1 MKRSALSVLAILS
14 LSGLM
19 VVAGCKKKQP
29 ETTDTDMTTETSETP
44 AEEVTPPPEVDT
56 MSDLER
62 ALMSEDLQQLNQ
74 LLAEQG
80 LVGDVYFN
88 YDEYDLQPEARERLS
103 RNAEFMKEHPEL
115 VFTLEGHCDER
126 GTNEY
131 NLALGDRRANAAKN
145 YLLSLGVGASAMQ
158 TLSYGEERPVCTDEA
173 ESCWSRNRRAHFLVT
188 GKSN

>member
-56 MSDLER
+56 MSDLEK

-88 YDEYDLQPEARERLS
+88 YDEYDLEPEARERLS

-158 TLSYGEERPVCTDEA
+158 TLSYGEERPVCTDAA

>member
-1 MKRSALSVLAILS
+1 MKRSVVSLLAILA
-14 LSGLM
+14 LSGVML
-19 VVAGCKKKQP
+19 VAGCKKKRP
-29 ETTDTDMTTETSETP
+29 STTDTGMETETTETP
-44 AEEVTPPPEVDT
+44 AEEVTAPPEVDT

-62 ALMSEDLQQLNQ
+62 AILDEDLQRLNQ

-88 YDEYDLQPEARERLS
+88 YDDYDLQPEARERLS
-103 RNAEFMKEHPEL
+103 RNAEFLKAHPDL
-115 VFTLEGHCDER
+115 VFTIEGHCDER

-158 TLSYGEERPVCTDEA
+158 TLSYGEERQVCTDAA
-173 ESCWSRNRRAHFLVT
+173 ESCWSRNRRAHFLAT
-188 GKSN
+188 GKSS

>member
-29 ETTDTDMTTETSETP
+29 ETTDTDMTTETSEAP

-56 MSDLER
+56 VDDITQAIMD
-62 ALMSEDLQQLNQ
+62 EDLQRLNQ
-74 LLAEQG
+74 LLSEQG
-80 LVGDVYFN
+80 LVGDVYFD
-88 YDEYDLQPEARERLS
+88 YDDYNLKSEARERLS

-115 VFTLEGHCDER
+115 VFTIEGHCDER

-145 YLLSLGVGASAMQ
+145 YLLSLGVDASATQ
-158 TLSYGEERPVCTDEA
+158 TLSYGEERPVCTDSA

-188 GKSN
+188 GQTN

>member
-29 ETTDTDMTTETSETP
+29 ETTDTDMTTETSEAP
-44 AEEVTPPPEVDT
+44 AEEVTPPPDVDT
-56 MSDLER
+56 VDDITQAIMD
-62 ALMSEDLQQLNQ
+62 EDLQRLNQ
-74 LLAEQG
+74 LLSEQG
-80 LVGDVYFN
+80 LVGDVYFD
-88 YDEYDLQPEARERLS
+88 YDDYDLKPEARERLS
-103 RNAEFMKEHPEL
+103 RNAEFMKEHTEL

-145 YLLSLGVGASAMQ
+145 YLLSLGVDASAMQ
-158 TLSYGEERPVCTDEA
+158 TLSYGEERPVCTDAA

-188 GKSN
+188 GQTN

>member
-29 ETTDTDMTTETSETP
+29 ETTDTDMTTETSEAP
-44 AEEVTPPPEVDT
+44 AEEVTPPPEVDPGDDVT
-56 MSDLER
+56 AAIMSG
-62 ALMSEDLQQLNQ
+62 DLQRLNQ

-80 LVGDVYFN
+80 LVGDVYFD
-88 YDEYDLQPEARERLS
+88 YDDYDLKPEARERLS
-103 RNAEFMKEHPEL
+103 RNADFMKEHPEL

-158 TLSYGEERPVCTDEA
+158 TLSYGEERPVCTDAA
-173 ESCWSRNRRAHFLVT
+173 ESCWSRNRRAHFLAT
-188 GKSN
+188 GQTN

>member
-29 ETTDTDMTTETSETP
+29 ETTDTDMTTETSEAP

-56 MSDLER
+56 VDDITQAIMD
-62 ALMSEDLQQLNQ
+62 EDLQRLNQ

-80 LVGDVYFN
+80 LVGDVYFD
-88 YDEYDLQPEARERLS
+88 YDDYDLKPEARERLS
-103 RNAEFMKEHPEL
+103 RNADFMKEHPEL

-145 YLLSLGVGASAMQ
+145 YLLSLGVDAAAMQ
-158 TLSYGEERPVCTDEA
+158 TLSYGEERPVCTDAA

-188 GKSN
+188 GQSN